1 MVTSTGGFSQLLAP
15 GLYDVM
21 YNEIDQ
27 QPNQWL
33 GVLNTLS
40 SQRAYEEDLKVAGLG
55 SMVSK
60 PEGNDTSFDD
70 PIQGSTVR
78 YTHASYGLGFR
89 ITREM
94 WDDDLYNIMN
104 QMAAELGRAA
114 SYKIEV
120 DAWSVFNNAFNTSFT
135 GQDAL
140 SLCNTAHTRL
150 DGGATIANRPSTD
163 ADFSYTTYQAALD
176 SFNQLLDDRGRPIV
190 MRPSVLLIDPTFIW
204 QAKEV
209 LNSVYRPFTA
219 NNEIN
224 PLHGEI
230 EENGYLPVRYFND
243 SDQWFL
249 VVPKGQHDCKFWWR
263 VRPET
268 AEADDFLS
276 GDALYKIYARYSRGF
291 SEWRGIYGSSGG

>member
-60 PEGNDTSFDD
+60 PEGADTSFDD

-135 GQDAL
+135 GQDGL
-140 SLCNTAHTRL
+140 SLCNTAPTRL

-163 ADFSYTTYQAALD
+163 ADFSYTTYQAA
-176 SFNQLLDDRGRPIV
+176 
-190 MRPSVLLIDPTFIW
+190 
-204 QAKEV
+204 
-209 LNSVYRPFTA
+209 
-219 NNEIN
+219 
-224 PLHGEI
+224 
-230 EENGYLPVRYFND
+230 
-243 SDQWFL
+243 
-249 VVPKGQHDCKFWWR
+249 
-263 VRPET
+263 
-268 AEADDFLS
+268 
-276 GDALYKIYARYSRGF
+276 
-291 SEWRGIYGSSGG
+291 